1 MIGDSP
7 LISLIQGNDGPAQ
20 FNLESPSIDLSIES
34 PFVGGNMVNS
44 QKMQEFNLKMI
55 NELLNQKLEK
65 NGKVTFLDDMS
76 SCKVSPQTPE
86 SPDIQQ
92 VFNE

>member
-44 QKMQEFNLKMI
+44 QKMQEFNIKMI
-55 NELLNQKLEK
+55 NELLNQNLI
-65 NGKVTFLDDMS
+65 NISITFIFYLFEIS
-76 SCKVSPQTPE
+76 KHL
-86 SPDIQQ
+86 
-92 VFNE
+92 NLL

>member
-44 QKMQEFNLKMI
+44 
-55 NELLNQKLEK
+55 
-65 NGKVTFLDDMS
+65 
-76 SCKVSPQTPE
+76 
-86 SPDIQQ
+86 
-92 VFNE
+92 